1 MQGIPSLLEQKEVG
15 QVQDLPELEAVVVVR
30 AHLEAGEEE
39 VLLLALVLVRD
50 APQLESS
57 RKCKSSVP

>member
-1 MQGIPSLLEQKEVG
+1 MEGILSLLEQKEVG

-50 APQLESS
+50 APQ
-57 RKCKSSVP
+57 